1 MFIKEIKFI
10 WLTKDDI
17 YSGYYGDNTNET
29 KKVQIMQPDDEGKLE
44 YDLDVIRKILKS
56 KGQFREWTPTP
67 KDRTRLILL
76 NQELSSKRNTK

>member
-29 KKVQIMQPDDEGKLE
+29 KKVQIMRPNEENELE
-44 YDLDVIRKILKS
+44 YDLNTIRKILKS
-56 KGQFREWTPTP
+56 KGEFREWTPTA

-76 NQELSSKRNTK
+76 NRELSLEGNTK